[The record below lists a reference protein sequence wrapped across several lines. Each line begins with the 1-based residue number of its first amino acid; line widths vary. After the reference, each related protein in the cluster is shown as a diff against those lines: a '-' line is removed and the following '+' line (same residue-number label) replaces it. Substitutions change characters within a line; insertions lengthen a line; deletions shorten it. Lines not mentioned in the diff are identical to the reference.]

1 MLKNYYKDM
10 YYETKITPESEGL
23 LISAG
28 IIILGNIIK
37 GKNKDIGNGLQG
49 LGIGTGI
56 GTLAHIIDEKY
67 PSDIPHH
74 DLLAIIGIGTTFIL
88 DKTNIIKNKD
98 LTINLYGI
106 SIGLL
111 GQHLL
116 TEGCS
121 WCGNSYCEPGKNLC

>member
-1 MLKNYYKDM
+1 MSQ
-10 YYETKITPESEGL
+10 ESEGL

-37 GKNKDIGNGLQG
+37 PNNKDIGNGLQG

-56 GTLAHIIDEKY
+56 GTLSHIIDEKY

-74 DLLAIIGIGTTFIL
+74 DLLAVIGIGTTFIL

-106 SIGLL
+106 NIGLL

-121 WCGNSYCEPGKNLC
+121 WCGHAYCKNGETVC

>member
-1 MLKNYYKDM
+1 MQ
-10 YYETKITPESEGL
+10 PESEGI

-28 IIILGNIIK
+28 IIVLGNIIK
-37 GKNKDIGNGLQG
+37 PKNRDIGNGIQG

-56 GTLAHIIDEKY
+56 GILFHIIDKNY

-74 DLLAIIGIGTTFIL
+74 DKLAAIGLPIIFIL

-98 LTINLYGI
+98 LTMNLYGI
-106 SIGLL
+106 DLGLL

-121 WCGNSYCEPGKNLC
+121 LCNNHYCNNGEKLC